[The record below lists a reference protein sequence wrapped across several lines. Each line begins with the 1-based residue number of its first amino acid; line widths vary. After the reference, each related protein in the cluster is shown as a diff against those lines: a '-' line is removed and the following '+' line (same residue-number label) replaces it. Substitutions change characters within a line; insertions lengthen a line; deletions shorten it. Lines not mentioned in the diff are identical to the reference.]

1 MKKFLVMACIA
12 AGFTFTAQAQDSNAP
27 KEHRKGDHKKEWKQG
42 GKEKLN
48 LTEDQQEK
56 MKALHQSFSTQVK
69 AIKDNQSLSED
80 QKKEQMK
87 ALSVKRREEMKAILT
102 PEQQQKMLEQR
113 KNMRKHQKREVKRK

>member
-1 MKKFLVMACIA
+1 MACIA
-12 AGFTFTAQAQDSNAP
+12 AGFTFTAQAQDSSAS

-48 LTEDQQEK
+48 LTADQQEK